1 MKAVNNMKLKNS
13 IVLLF
18 LLSIILVGCASKD
31 NRIIYK
37 GESENWLGSYTI
49 SQSPNNKYFDIEWQL
64 IYIGKSKPK
73 DSLMT
78 YEITSNYVNIKNDVN
93 LLGDRIRNSSS
104 TYSYDENEL
113 IHVLINID
121 GKDESLNLQ
130 YK

>member
-1 MKAVNNMKLKNS
+1 MKAVNNMKLKKS

-31 NRIIYK
+31 NRIVYK

-49 SQSPNNKYFDIEWQL
+49 SQSPNNEYFNVEWQF

-78 YEITSNYVNIKNDVN
+78 YEITSKHVNIKDDVN

-121 GKDESLNLQ
+121 GKDESLILQ
-130 YK
+130 HK

>member
-1 MKAVNNMKLKNS
+1 MKAVNNMKLKKS

-18 LLSIILVGCASKD
+18 LLSIILVGCASND
-31 NRIIYK
+31 NRIVYK

-49 SQSPNNKYFDIEWQL
+49 SQSPNNEYFNVEWQF

-78 YEITSNYVNIKNDVN
+78 YEITSKHVNIKNDVN

-121 GKDESLNLQ
+121 GKDESLTLQ
-130 YK
+130 HK

>member
-1 MKAVNNMKLKNS
+1 MKLKKS

-31 NRIIYK
+31 NRIVYK

-49 SQSPNNKYFDIEWQL
+49 SQSPNNEYFNVEWQF

-78 YEITSNYVNIKNDVN
+78 YEITSKHVNIKDDVN

-121 GKDESLNLQ
+121 GKDESLILQ
-130 YK
+130 HK